1 MKQKGFTLIELLVV
15 IAILGIIAAM
25 VALNVGSFFGRAANN
40 ETATNETVVTNETL
54 FWQLAIEPITSLN
67 LTELNFMRDYCM
79 TYAIYTHENG
89 LGVINEKYAALA
101 SLYQNQIIINE
112 LKEQP

>member
-40 ETATNETVVTNETL
+40 ETATNETVATNETM
-54 FWQLAIEPITSLN
+54 FWQLASEPITSLN
-67 LTELNFMRDYCM
+67 LTELDFMLDYSM
-79 TYAIYTHENG
+79 VKRFYN
-89 LGVINEKYAALA
+89 LA
-101 SLYQNQIIINE
+101 NLYQNQIIINRLE
-112 LKEQP
+112 EQP